1 MLFNSNRWL
10 KFSLLNLLIVALIGL
25 LMRYKIGFEF
35 PFLDQKHLQH
45 SHSHFAFSG
54 WITHTLM
61 VLMIVFLEK
70 RAKNIVLRQAH
81 DDRGEKKIEH
91 RFFKKY
97 NSLLTTNLICAY
109 GMLVFFIIQ
118 GYGLFSIIF
127 STASIVVSC
136 VFAYYF
142 VKDLKLISDE
152 VLTKNWF
159 KAALFFNVISS
170 LGTFALAY
178 MMVTKNIHQNEYLA
192 SIYYYLHFQYNG
204 WFFFSCMGL
213 LFSFLN
219 LKSSENLLF
228 KKTFWLFFTSCIPA
242 YFLSTLWLDLP
253 IWIYLIT
260 VIAAFIQVYA
270 WFRFLIIIVK
280 TKREFLQ
287 NFSFFL
293 RYILLFV
300 GFALSVKFLLQLGST
315 IPVLSKLAFG
325 FRPIVIAYLHLVL
338 LAIISLFLLFYI
350 YANHLIQ
357 FNNQIKR
364 GVIIFSI
371 GVLLNEIILAIQGIA
386 SFSYT
391 PIPFVNELLLGAAI
405 VLVLG
410 IGITAFYS
418 IKKVKNLPLL

>member
-1 MLFNSNRWL
+1 MHFNSKFWL

-35 PFLDQKHLQH
+35 PFFDQKHLQH

-54 WITHTLM
+54 WISHTLM

-70 RAKNIVLRQAH
+70 KKVLLQAQDDNREKNI
-81 DDRGEKKIEH
+81 EN

-97 NSLLTTNLICAY
+97 SSILSANLICAY

-127 STASIVVSC
+127 STSSIIVSC

-142 VKDLKLISDE
+142 VKDLKLISNDD
-152 VLTKNWF
+152 LSKNWF
-159 KAALFFNVISS
+159 KTALFFNVISS
-170 LGTFALAY
+170 FGTFALAY
-178 MMVTKNIHQNEYLA
+178 MMISKNIHQNEYLA

-204 WFFFSCMGL
+204 WFFFACMGL
-213 LFSFLN
+213 LFSFLQ
-219 LKSSENLLF
+219 LKPSENSFF
-228 KKTFWLFFTSCIPA
+228 KRTFWLFFLSCIPA
-242 YFLSTLWLDLP
+242 YFLSTLWWDLP

-260 VIAAFIQVYA
+260 VVAAFIQVYT
-270 WFRFLIIIVK
+270 WFRFLIIIIK
-280 TKREFLQ
+280 SKREFLY
-287 NFSFFL
+287 NFPFFL

-300 GFALSVKFLLQLGST
+300 AFALSIKFLLQLGST
-315 IPVLSKLAFG
+315 IPVLSTLAFG

-338 LAIISLFLLFYI
+338 LAIISLFLLFYV
-350 YANHLIQ
+350 YANHLIH
-357 FNNQIKR
+357 FNRQIKI

-371 GVLLNEIILAIQGIA
+371 GVLLNEIILAIQGVA

-391 PIPFVNELLLGAAI
+391 PIPYVNEMLFGAAI
-405 VLVLG
+405 VLVIG
-410 IGITAFYS
+410 TGITAFYS

>member
-1 MLFNSNRWL
+1 MHFNSKFWL

-35 PFLDQKHLQH
+35 PFFDQKHLQH

-54 WITHTLM
+54 WISHTLM

-70 RAKNIVLRQAH
+70 KKALLQAQDDNREKNIE
-81 DDRGEKKIEH
+81 D

-97 NSLLTTNLICAY
+97 SSILSANLICAY

-127 STASIVVSC
+127 STSSIIVSC

-142 VKDLKLISDE
+142 VKDLKLISDDD
-152 VLTKNWF
+152 LSKNWL
-159 KAALFFNVISS
+159 KTALFFNVISS
-170 LGTFALAY
+170 FGTFALAY
-178 MMVTKNIHQNEYLA
+178 MMISKNIHQNEYLA

-204 WFFFSCMGL
+204 WFFFACMGL

-219 LKSSENLLF
+219 LKPSENPFF
-228 KKTFWLFFTSCIPA
+228 KRTFWLFFLSCIPA

-253 IWIYLIT
+253 IWIYILT
-260 VIAAFIQVYA
+260 VIAAFIQVYT

-280 TKREFLQ
+280 TKREFLE
-287 NFSFFL
+287 NFPFFL

-300 GFALSVKFLLQLGST
+300 GFALSMKFLLQLGST
-315 IPVLSKLAFG
+315 IPAISQLAFG

-350 YANHLIQ
+350 YVNHLIH
-357 FNNQIKR
+357 FNKPIKI

-371 GVLLNEIILAIQGIA
+371 GVLLNEIILAVQGIA

-391 PIPFVNELLLGAAI
+391 IIPFANEMLFGAAI
-405 VLVLG
+405 ILVSG

>member
-1 MLFNSNRWL
+1 MHFNSKFWL

-35 PFLDQKHLQH
+35 PFFDQKHLQH

-54 WITHTLM
+54 WISHTLM

-70 RAKNIVLRQAH
+70 KKVLLQAQDDNREKNI
-81 DDRGEKKIEH
+81 EN
-91 RFFKKY
+91 RFFIKY
-97 NSLLTTNLICAY
+97 SSILSANLICAY

-127 STASIVVSC
+127 STSSIIVSC

-142 VKDLKLISDE
+142 VKDLKLISDDD
-152 VLTKNWF
+152 LSKNWF
-159 KAALFFNVISS
+159 KTALFFNVISS
-170 LGTFALAY
+170 FGTFALAY
-178 MMVTKNIHQNEYLA
+178 MMISKNIHQNEYLA

-204 WFFFSCMGL
+204 WFFFACMGL
-213 LFSFLN
+213 LFSFLQ
-219 LKSSENLLF
+219 LKPSENSFF
-228 KKTFWLFFTSCIPA
+228 KRTFWLFFLSCIPA
-242 YFLSTLWLDLP
+242 YFLSTLWWDLP

-260 VIAAFIQVYA
+260 VVAAFIQVYA
-270 WFRFLIIIVK
+270 WFRFLIIIIK
-280 TKREFLQ
+280 SKREFLY
-287 NFSFFL
+287 NFPFFL

-300 GFALSVKFLLQLGST
+300 AFALSIKFLLQLGST
-315 IPVLSKLAFG
+315 IPVLSTLAFG

-338 LAIISLFLLFYI
+338 LAIISLFLLFYV
-350 YANHLIQ
+350 YANHLIH
-357 FNNQIKR
+357 FNRQIKI
-364 GVIIFSI
+364 GVITFSI
-371 GVLLNEIILAIQGIA
+371 GVLLNEIILAIQGVA

-391 PIPFVNELLLGAAI
+391 PIPYVNEMLFGAAI
-405 VLVLG
+405 VLVIG